1 MAVVP
6 RCPPIWRYARAVGP
20 PEEEDFAGEQTVA
33 GVPPDGQGGAYLL
46 ILHEGATRSVHL
58 RTAGPHRVG
67 RAPESEIWL
76 PDPLVSR
83 HHADFVVHHA
93 SVTVAD
99 AGSANG
105 TRVNG
110 QAITEATPLQ
120 NGDVVQ
126 VGSAQLVFARRQQVA
141 QASRHPLDA
150 AALRCQLAAECERLL
165 RHPRPACLLLLASK
179 TDWSPAAV
187 AHLADQ
193 LRAMDTVGL
202 VDART
207 LAAFMPEASL
217 GEIVAPAERI
227 LARALEH
234 DASARGAIA
243 SWPED
248 GADEGALVHAARHAL
263 DGAST
268 GALVLAQEGLANLRV
283 HGEPVRFADPAMLQL
298 LALVRRVAR
307 ADPPVLI
314 LGETGV
320 GKEVI
325 ARIVHAWSRR
335 AGAPLVELNCAALP
349 EPLAES
355 ELFGHVRGAF
365 TNATADRVGRLEAA
379 SGGTIFLDEVG
390 ELPLGVQAKL
400 LRVLED
406 KRVVP
411 VGSNEPRAADVRVLA
426 ATNRDLAKEVD
437 CGRFRADLYYRL
449 NVVAVLVPPLR
460 TRRKDISLLAHHF
473 VAEIG
478 RRMGLAP
485 LRIPP
490 TTAQVLT
497 AYDWPGN
504 VRQLRNVIERAVTM
518 ATGAELEPALL
529 PAELHQAPCT
539 MSLPTL
545 PASHF
550 ARLDD
555 ELKALERRRIEEA
568 LLASG
573 GVQSRAA
580 SLIGMPLRTLE
591 RKIQQ
596 YGLKG
601 PGRARR

>member
-1 MAVVP
+1 MGA
-6 RCPPIWRYARAVGP
+6 
-20 PEEEDFAGEQTVA
+20 PEEEFEGEQTVA
-33 GVPPDGQGGAYLL
+33 GVPAAVGQSGFYLL
-46 ILHEGATRSVHL
+46 VLHEGATRSVHL
-58 RTAGPHRVG
+58 GTAGSHRVG

-83 HHADFVVHHA
+83 HHADFLVEPGH
-93 SVTVAD
+93 VTIVD
-99 AGSANG
+99 RGSANG

-110 QAITEATPLQ
+110 EAITGPVTLQ
-120 NGDVVQ
+120 NGDVVH
-126 VGSAQLVFARRQQVA
+126 VGSAQLVFARRHQVA
-141 QASRHPLDA
+141 SAGRRPLLDPE
-150 AALRCQLAAECERLL
+150 ALRSRLAAECERLL

-179 TDWSPAAV
+179 TDWPPTAV
-187 AHLADQ
+187 EDLAGH

-202 VDART
+202 LEPRT
-207 LAAFMPEASL
+207 LAAFMPEAAL
-217 GEIVAPAERI
+217 GEIVAPAERL

-234 DASARGAIA
+234 DPGARGAIA

-248 GADEGALVHAARHAL
+248 GTEEDALLDAARRAL
-263 DGAST
+263 DGAPS
-268 GALVLAQEGLANLRV
+268 GALALAQEGLSNLRV
-283 HGEPVRFADPAMLQL
+283 HGEPVRFADPSMLRL

-325 ARIVHAWSRR
+325 ARVAHAWSRR
-335 AGAPLVELNCAALP
+335 AEAPLVELNCAALP

-365 TNATADRVGRLEAA
+365 TNASSDRVGRLEAA
-379 SGGTIFLDEVG
+379 SGGTIFLDEIG

-411 VGSNEPRAADVRVLA
+411 LGSNQPRAADVRVLA

-449 NVVAVLVPPLR
+449 NVVALLVPPLR
-460 TRRKDISLLAHHF
+460 ARRKDIPLLAHHF
-473 VAEIG
+473 VVEVG
-478 RRMGLAP
+478 KRMGLPP
-485 LRIPP
+485 LRIPA
-490 TTAQVLT
+490 TTVQVLT

-529 PAELHQAPCT
+529 PNELHQAPCT
-539 MSLPTL
+539 MELPTL
-545 PASHF
+545 PASRF
-550 ARLDD
+550 ARLD
-555 ELKALERRRIEEA
+555 EEIKALERQRIEEA
-568 LLASG
+568 LEASG

-601 PGRARR
+601 PGRGRR